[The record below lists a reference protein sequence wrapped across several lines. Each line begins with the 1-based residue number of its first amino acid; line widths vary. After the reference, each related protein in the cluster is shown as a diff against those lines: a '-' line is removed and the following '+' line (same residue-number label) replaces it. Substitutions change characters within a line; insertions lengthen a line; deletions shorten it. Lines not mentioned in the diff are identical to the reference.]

1 MKRRFTRQ
9 NRDLARTNSAQSQ
22 RIRNLETEISRLLAD
37 NISFREAAIA
47 AQKEAE
53 RCRSTYYIEEAVREV
68 RDKLQRKLDA
78 VAGLMEEL
86 GSLPDRARRKER
98 DERRRSGVIDL
109 NPIRSPNEKDWRN
122 RQTLAGVLGQEDGRL
137 PAILEDKQYPRRTL
151 DALQNANLLDEPAPE
166 PESESPDVGPPPVAS
181 FDDVDVVP
189 NNDGEE
195 VQHQTN
201 DMEAKDADMRHLPA
215 SLETRRKRRTSS
227 LLQDLRKEQIQDE
240 PKKEDQGALFKSGA
254 KRKLEASDLEDPN
267 PDAFVHPDRS
277 DDFTFHRRPAL
288 KPAARTG
295 SRFGRPVGQQAHGH
309 IIIPNAGVSPQ
320 KTRQALAPKSTNSPS
335 KQVPNQKGK
344 PNVNVDDLVVSG
356 RPSMQANRSQ
366 AASTRPR
373 SRQSEMKVQSQV
385 EGVSDA
391 PGANSD
397 LPPKTPANLDEM
409 LSPISAEP
417 SASNSGPARRGPQ
430 EAAIINSVEDVL
442 NGSIGRA
449 SRRAKSAVSY
459 AEPKLN
465 SKMRR
470 PGKELVGAIE
480 GIGGK
485 RDSASMDRERSRA
498 PTEARSTTV
507 KREVEEDKW
516 KHLPMLSKVE
526 PTSPLSDKKQEPH
539 RIARTEHARRQPSV
553 DSSQGLGKAIEK
565 LNIFDPPLS
574 SPTEAEFSRSSD
586 NIAPSE
592 PATRRKASTATSRR
606 HSVMSASAN
615 ANSSVLHTKTN
626 RSVLDRPSSA
636 ASNRLDRGRD
646 ALDLK
651 RSSSTATIKP
661 GVEIDPVASRADRI
675 ASRRRSMMI

>member
-1 MKRRFTRQ
+1 M
-9 NRDLARTNSAQSQ
+9 
-22 RIRNLETEISRLLAD
+22 
-37 NISFREAAIA
+37 
-47 AQKEAE
+47 
-53 RCRSTYYIEEAVREV
+53 REV
-68 RDKLQRKLDA
+68 KDKLQRKLDA

-137 PAILEDKQYPRRTL
+137 PAILEDKQYPRKTL
-151 DALQNANLLDEPAPE
+151 DALQIANLLDEPGPE
-166 PESESPDVGPPPVAS
+166 QESESPDVGPPPIAS

-189 NNDGEE
+189 NNDAEE
-195 VQHQTN
+195 VQHQTS
-201 DMEAKDADMRHLPA
+201 DMEAKDADIRHLPA

-240 PKKEDQGALFKSGA
+240 PKKEDQGSLFKSGA
-254 KRKLEASDLEDPN
+254 KRKLEASDLEDAGPH
-267 PDAFVHPDRS
+267 AFVHPDRA
-277 DDFTFHRRPAL
+277 DDFTFQRRPAL

-295 SRFGRPVGQQAHGH
+295 SRFGRAGGLQEQGH
-309 IIIPNAGVSPQ
+309 IIIPNSGVSPQ
-320 KTRQALAPKSTNSPS
+320 KMRQALAPKSTNSPS
-335 KQVPNQKGK
+335 KQVSNQKEK
-344 PNVNVDDLVVSG
+344 PKVNLDDLVVPG

-373 SRQSEMKVQSQV
+373 SRQSEMKIQSQA
-385 EGVSDA
+385 EGVSDT
-391 PGANSD
+391 PGANND
-397 LPPKTPANLDEM
+397 LPPKTPANLDDM

-417 SASNSGPARRGPQ
+417 SASNSGPTRRGPK

-470 PGKELVGAIE
+470 PGKELVGAVE
-480 GIGGK
+480 GIDRK
-485 RDSASMDRERSRA
+485 RDSASMDRQRSRA
-498 PTEARSTTV
+498 PTEGELFAV
-507 KREVEEDKW
+507 KQEVDEDKW
-516 KHLPMLSKVE
+516 MHLPMLSKVE

-539 RIARTEHARRQPSV
+539 RVPRTEHARRQSSMDP
-553 DSSQGLGKAIEK
+553 SQGLEKAIEK

-574 SPTEAEFSRSSD
+574 SPTEAESSRSSD
-586 NIAPSE
+586 NIAPPE

-606 HSVMSASAN
+606 HSVAPPSTK
-615 ANSSVLHTKTN
+615 ANSSILQSKSS
-626 RSVLDRPSSA
+626 RSTLDRPSPA
-636 ASNRLDRGRD
+636 VSNRPDRGRD

-651 RSSSTATIKP
+651 RSSSIAAIKP
-661 GVEIDPVASRADRI
+661 EPAHGGDVVSRAERV